1 MKYST
6 NVYEDIEVLKNTTI
20 KSAYTGAKSPEEVL
34 KTLDS
39 LGYESY
45 VTKEGDLLVKSWQ
58 IGARK
63 FVSPEKVAV
72 IRANRPSLERGD
84 ELDWLSKNL
93 QNIRGQ
99 YTNQWVAVYS
109 NEIIAAASNLPDLM
123 SQIGGYDRPLI
134 TFMPAEPIVWNFTYA
149 S

>member
-6 NVYEDIEVLKNTTI
+6 KVYEDIEVVKTTTI

-34 KTLDS
+34 ETLDR
-39 LGYESY
+39 LGYETY
-45 VTKEGDLLVKSWQ
+45 VTKEGDLWVKSWQ
-58 IGARK
+58 IGARN
-63 FVSPEKVAV
+63 FVSPEQVAV
-72 IRANRPSLERGD
+72 IRSIRPSLERGD

-93 QNIRGQ
+93 QNICGR
-99 YTNQWVAVYS
+99 YSDQWVAVYS

-123 SQIGGYDRPLI
+123 SQISGFDRPLI
-134 TFMPAEPIVWNFTYA
+134 TFIPAEPIVWNFTYA